1 MEFFTNMEPLLRVF
15 WYIALPVSLIF
26 VLQSILSFAGAD
38 GHDGHLGDVQS
49 DADHGD
55 NGMSI
60 LTIRNLINF
69 LLGFSWTGISFYKV
83 ISNHFLLISI
93 AAIIGILFV
102 ALFIY
107 MLIQMQKLSED
118 NSFKIAQTL
127 HKTGTVYLAIPANRS
142 GTGIIQISIN
152 GAVHEIN
159 AITDQARIDT
169 GAIIQ
174 VLKVEDDHLVL
185 VKKI

>member
-38 GHDGHLGDVQS
+38 GHDGSVGDLHS
-49 DADHGD
+49 DTDHGD

-69 LLGFSWTGISFYKV
+69 LLGFSWAGISFYKV
-83 ISNHFLLISI
+83 ISSHFLLISVAI
-93 AAIIGILFV
+93 IIGILFV

-107 MLIQMQKLSED
+107 ILIQMQKLSED
-118 NSFKIAQTL
+118 NSFKMEQTL
-127 HKTGTVYLAIPANRS
+127 HKTGTVYLAIPENRS

-152 GAVHEIN
+152 GSVHELN
-159 AITDQARIDT
+159 AITAQARIDT
-169 GAIIQ
+169 GAMIRVI
-174 VLKVEDDHLVL
+174 KVEDNNLVL
-185 VKKI
+185 VEKV